1 MGLWKIMMP
10 QKIQLLAVLVFGVA
24 VMLIENQIQKLDES
38 RAKLESV
45 LLKREVAETERRVGE
60 DQPPPAR
67 GDNTVIIYNRVPKT
81 ASTSFTNIAYDLCRK
96 NQFHVL
102 HVNISRNNPVLSLQ
116 DQIRFVKNITSWKEK
131 KPGFYHGHMAYLDFA
146 KYGVKDKPLYI
157 NVVRDPIER
166 LVSYYYFLRSGDDY
180 RRGLRRRKQGDKQTF
195 DECVSS
201 GGPDCKPE
209 KLWMQIPFF
218 CGHVSECWNV
228 GSRWALEQAKY
239 NLMNQY
245 LLVGVTEELED
256 FVMILE
262 AALPRFFKGATE
274 LYRTG
279 NKSHLRKTN
288 DKKPLTK
295 ETMEKLRQSDVWKLE
310 NEFYEFVLKYFQFVR
325 AHAVRKKDGE
335 LYILAQSFFYEKI
348 HPKAN

>member
-1 MGLWKIMMP
+1 
-10 QKIQLLAVLVFGVA
+10 
-24 VMLIENQIQKLDES
+24 MLIENQIQKLDES

-60 DQPPPAR
+60 DQPAAAR

-81 ASTSFTNIAYDLCRK
+81 ASTSFTNIACDLCRK

-180 RRGLRRRKQGDKQTF
+180 RRGLRRRKQGDKQVTISIQN
-195 DECVSS
+195 ENLLITSKETLS
-201 GGPDCKPE
+201 CK
-209 KLWMQIPFF
+209 K
-218 CGHVSECWNV
+218 
-228 GSRWALEQAKY
+228 
-239 NLMNQY
+239 Y
-245 LLVGVTEELED
+245 LLKGVIQD
-256 FVMILE
+256 FDFRVDHLNNWWVCLSIILTSWFRK
-262 AALPRFFKGATE
+262 AV
-274 LYRTG
+274 
-279 NKSHLRKTN
+279 LR
-288 DKKPLTK
+288 
-295 ETMEKLRQSDVWKLE
+295 
-310 NEFYEFVLKYFQFVR
+310 
-325 AHAVRKKDGE
+325 AC
-335 LYILAQSFFYEKI
+335 AQ
-348 HPKAN
+348 